1 MSTATALG
9 RIDSRGETAYRPLDA
24 LVVSDRMEHVK
35 ALVRILDGL
44 TINVY
49 VACSVRQAQE
59 VLTRQPLALV
69 FCDERIPGGT
79 YRELLLSSDSK
90 RKVSRFVV
98 MLQTG
103 EWDEYLEAMRLGAF
117 EVIRCP
123 VQPTDVEM
131 TLIHATRDQA
141 QRAAMRMT
149 A

>member
-1 MSTATALG
+1 MQ
-9 RIDSRGETAYRPLDA
+9 YQLDA
-24 LVVSDRMEHVK
+24 LVVSERMEHVK
-35 ALVRILDGL
+35 SLVRILDGL
-44 TINVY
+44 MINVY
-49 VACSVRQAQE
+49 VACSVKQAQE
-59 VLTRQPLALV
+59 VLCRQPLALV
-69 FCDERIPGGT
+69 FCDERVPGGS
-79 YRELLLSSDSK
+79 YRELLQTGDPR
-90 RKVSRFVV
+90 RKASRFVV

>member
-1 MSTATALG
+1 MQQ
-9 RIDSRGETAYRPLDA
+9 LDA

-35 ALVRILDGL
+35 SLVRVLDSL
-44 TINVY
+44 LINVY
-49 VACSVRQAQE
+49 VACTLKQARE
-59 VLTRQPLALV
+59 VLARQSLALV
-69 FCDERIPGGT
+69 FCDEHLSGGS
-79 YRELLLSSDSK
+79 YRELLQSPDAR

-98 MLQTG
+98 MLHTG

-131 TLIHATRDQA
+131 TLIHASRDQA
-141 QRAAMRMT
+141 QKAAMRMT

>member
-1 MSTATALG
+1 MQQQ
-9 RIDSRGETAYRPLDA
+9 IDA
-24 LVVSDRMEHVK
+24 LVVSERMEHVK
-35 ALVRILDGL
+35 SLVRILDGL
-44 TINVY
+44 LINVY
-49 VACSVRQAQE
+49 VACTLKQAQE
-59 VLTRQPLALV
+59 VLYRQPLGLV
-69 FCDERIPGGT
+69 FCDERLSGGS
-79 YRELLLSSDSK
+79 YRELLQSADVR
-90 RKVSRFVV
+90 RKASRFVI

-131 TLIHATRDQA
+131 ALINATRDQA

>member
-1 MSTATALG
+1 MSTATASWRLESQ
-9 RIDSRGETAYRPLDA
+9 RESTLRRLDA
-24 LVVSDRMEHVK
+24 LVVSERMEHVK
-35 ALVRILDGL
+35 TLVRILDGL

-59 VLTRQPLALV
+59 VLSRQPLALV

-79 YRELLLSSDSK
+79 YRDLLLSSETQ
-90 RKVSRFVV
+90 RKLSRFVV

-123 VQPTDVEM
+123 VQPTDVEL
-131 TLIHATRDQA
+131 TLIHANRDQA
-141 QRAAMRMT
+141 QRAMRMT

>member
-1 MSTATALG
+1 MSTAIASWRLESQ
-9 RIDSRGETAYRPLDA
+9 RESVPRRLDA
-24 LVVSDRMEHVK
+24 LVVSERMEHVK
-35 ALVRILDGL
+35 MLVRILDSL
-44 TINVY
+44 TNNVY

-59 VLTRQPLALV
+59 VLSRQPIALV

-79 YRELLLSSDSK
+79 YRDLLLSSEIP

-123 VQPTDVEM
+123 VQPTDVEL
-131 TLIHATRDQA
+131 TLIHANRDQA
-141 QRAAMRMT
+141 QRAMRMT

>member
-1 MSTATALG
+1 MQQQ
-9 RIDSRGETAYRPLDA
+9 LDA
-24 LVVSDRMEHVK
+24 LVISDRMEHVK
-35 ALVRILDGL
+35 SLVRILDGL
-44 TINVY
+44 AINVY
-49 VACSVRQAQE
+49 VACSLKQAQE
-59 VLTRQPLALV
+59 VLWRQPVALV
-69 FCDERIPGGT
+69 FCDERIPGGSF
-79 YRELLLSSDSK
+79 RELLQTAEAK
-90 RKVSRFVV
+90 RKASHFVV